1 MPMHYPANS
10 NANGKSG
17 VSGPN
22 QPMGK
27 GTPSKPKH
35 YGG

>member
-1 MPMHYPANS
+1 MPMNYPK
-10 NANGKSG
+10 NANAGGKSG

-22 QPMGK
+22 VPTK